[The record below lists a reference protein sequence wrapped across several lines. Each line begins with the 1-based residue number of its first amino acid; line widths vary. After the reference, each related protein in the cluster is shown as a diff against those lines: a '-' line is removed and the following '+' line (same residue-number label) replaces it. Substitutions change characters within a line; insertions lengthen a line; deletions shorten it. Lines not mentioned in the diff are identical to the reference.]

1 MAGGRGSR
9 MGPKMEKPLIDVYG
23 RTMLE
28 LVVQA
33 LDGAS
38 GIEEVAVATSPH
50 TPKTKEMARR
60 LGLKVIETQG
70 HNYVE
75 DAQVAIR
82 TLIPRIVLVI
92 SADLPQ
98 VSSRLIDKIIAHYH
112 SCGKPSLKV
121 VTSVMLYKRKGAN
134 ESKGLRE
141 NISIRA
147 AGINIVDSRHIDE
160 PQIDEATFSADA
172 TEIGINV
179 NRPEDLEILFVKT
192 LGNIHDVTANP
203 RKACDTTK

>member
-1 MAGGRGSR
+1 
-9 MGPKMEKPLIDVYG
+9 MGPKMVKPLIDVYG

-28 LVVQA
+28 LVVEA

-50 TPKTKEMARR
+50 TPKTKELAIR

-98 VSSRLIDKIIAHYH
+98 VSSRLIDKIIRHYH
-112 SCGKPSLKV
+112 RCGKPSLKV
-121 VTSVMLYKRKGAN
+121 ITSVMIHERKGAN
-134 ESKGLRE
+134 ESKGLHE

-147 AGINIVDSRHIDE
+147 VGINIVDSRHINE
-160 PQIDEATFSADA
+160 PQIDEATLSVDA

-179 NRPEDLEILFVKT
+179 NRPEDLEILFGKK
-192 LGNIHDVTANP
+192 LDNIHDVPANP
-203 RKACDTTK
+203 REARDTTR

>member
-9 MGPKMEKPLIDVYG
+9 MGPKMEKPLIDVYE

-28 LVVQA
+28 LVVDA

-98 VSSRLIDKIIAHYH
+98 VSSRLIDKIITHYH
-112 SCGKPSLKV
+112 RCGKPSLKV
-121 VTSVMLYKRKGAN
+121 VTSVMSYEREGAN
-134 ESKGLRE
+134 ESKRLDE
-141 NISIRA
+141 NRSMRA
-147 AGINIVDSRHIDE
+147 VGINIIDSRHIDE
-160 PQIDEATFSADA
+160 PQIDETTFSVD
-172 TEIGINV
+172 TREIGINV
-179 NRPEDLEILFVKT
+179 NRPEDLKILFGKK
-192 LGNIHDVTANP
+192 LGSMYDAKANP
-203 RKACDTTK
+203 RDACDDTS